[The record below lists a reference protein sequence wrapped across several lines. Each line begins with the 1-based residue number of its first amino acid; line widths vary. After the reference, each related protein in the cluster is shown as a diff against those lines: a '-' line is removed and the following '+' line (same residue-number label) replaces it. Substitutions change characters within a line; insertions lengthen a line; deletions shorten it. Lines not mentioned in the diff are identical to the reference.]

1 MATARKSFVVVMAFG
16 MLAILTA
23 FAQAKELNI
32 PSFPDDFVS
41 SGFEILP
48 IALGGRSENIIAP
61 PELTYGVESPDDHP
75 GYGTPN
81 CLQMKW
87 EADIPDLDA
96 RAGWRLLFGEDPDLT
111 NHWLSLSVHPPGNW
125 IPDPNLAGQW
135 VFSGIKQI
143 DVVIADRFGA
153 TITGWGFNT
162 DQAFPGPNPP
172 PNLGFPLSSGIG
184 GYSVPNNLMSN
195 VLISIGNGAVA
206 NSAWVTDP
214 LTGLVYT
221 GPNYIVPVTSA
232 AGLANAW
239 TLDFYEDAVFRG
251 SYPIPGTGVIV
262 NGDTNWWDH
271 INLSATPEPGT
282 WAMLVCGALASLI
295 CVGWRR
301 LRR

>member
-23 FAQAKELNI
+23 FAQAKEINI
-32 PSFPDDFVS
+32 PSFPEPMS
-41 SGFEILP
+41 SIVP
-48 IALGGRSENIIAP
+48 IDPFGPAPGRSLNISGP
-61 PELTYGVESPDDHP
+61 PTLTFGKTSPDPDW
-75 GYGTPN
+75 TPD
-81 CLQMKW
+81 CLQMEW
-87 EADIPDLDA
+87 EARDPDYEA
-96 RAGWRLLFGEDPDLT
+96 RAGWRLDLGDPDLT
-111 NHWLSLSVHPPGNW
+111 NHWLTLSVHPPGNW
-125 IPDPNLAGQW
+125 IQVPNPTPPPAQIP
-135 VFSGIKQI
+135 VFSGVKQI
-143 DVVIADRFGA
+143 EVVVADQAGLVIA
-153 TITGWGFNT
+153 GWGFNT

-172 PNLGFPLSSGIG
+172 PPLGFPLSSGIN
-184 GYSVPNNLMSN
+184 GYSVTNNWMSN
-195 VLISIGNGAVA
+195 VKISIGNGAVA

-262 NGDTNWWDH
+262 NGDINWWDH